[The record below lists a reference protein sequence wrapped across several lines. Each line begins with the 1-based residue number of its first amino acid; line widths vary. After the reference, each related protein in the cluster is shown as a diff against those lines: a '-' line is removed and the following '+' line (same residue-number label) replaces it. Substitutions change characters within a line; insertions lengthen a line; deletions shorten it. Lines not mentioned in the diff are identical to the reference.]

1 MKPPAHRVPGR
12 FAPDTCAVSLARLWR
27 VYYTYEISFSKQKL
41 HKTLQ
46 TQRERTL
53 RRISHARGSLALSGV
68 AAAVRVPVR
77 RHAVR
82 VAGYTG
88 P

>member
-1 MKPPAHRVPGR
+1 M
-12 FAPDTCAVSLARLWR
+12 SLARLWR

-46 TQRERTL
+46 TQRSGRYDEI
-53 RRISHARGSLALSGV
+53 RRIFRPLGV
-68 AAAVRVPVR
+68 AQSRVPVR

>member
-46 TQRERTL
+46 TQRSGPLPDEI
-53 RRISHARGSLALSGV
+53 RRISGRPLGV
-68 AAAVRVPVR
+68 AQSRVPVR